1 MQRIETLLRHHAERW
16 IGRAVVATLVL
27 CLLVSAGTQSAW
39 AQTATPGAT
48 RSTTYVVQVR
58 GFLDQCRHPPG
69 ADRGRVAGRQPGFR
83 ACLDLAVG
91 GRKAGHSRVCCA
103 NAAYRNADRT
113 TPTAQPTPTHNQR
126 QQHNRRAA
134 SAPTTAPT
142 VAASGVLTHVVQ
154 AGESWNSI
162 AQKYDVPVR
171 QLQRANP
178 DALRADE
185 VLFRGV
191 ELVIPAA
198 DGSAA
203 PTAQP
208 AAQQP
213 PHRRRRHLRP
223 QPLNLLWPPL
233 QQPQRT
239 PRPQRRPPRHCL
251 RAQRSFPPIQPCW
264 RRWLHRRP
272 IPPSWWI
279 SCATARR
286 WTRMASLSATGPA
299 TARKILPWCWWTS
312 PRMRRRRRPICCSST
327 AAVTV
332 TSWPIGR
339 ARPVRCACWL
349 PKISTP
355 TARPTSSGWTLPVA
369 PTPVS
374 TR

>member
-48 RSTTYVVQVR
+48 RSTTYVVQSGDSWTSVANRLGLTVAALQAANPGSVR
-58 GFLDQCRHPPG
+58 ASTWL
-69 ADRGRVAGRQPGFR
+69 
-83 ACLDLAVG
+83 LVG
-91 GRKAGHSRVCCA
+91 EKLTIPASACA
-103 NAAYRNADRT
+103 NAVHCNANCT
-113 TPTAQPTPTHNQR
+113 TDANAQPTPTTQPTP
-126 QQHNRRAA
+126 A
-134 SAPTTAPT
+134 SAPTAAPT

-191 ELVIPAA
+191 ELVIPSA
-198 DGSAA
+198 DGSVA

-208 AAQQP
+208 AAATATTP
-213 PHRRRRHLRP
+213 ATAHPRP
-223 QPLNLLWPPL
+223 QPVNLLWAPP

-239 PRPQRRPPRHCL
+239 PRQQRRQPRHCL
-251 RAQRSFPPIQPCW
+251 RAQKSFPPIQPCW

-286 WTRMASLSATGPA
+286 WTRMASPPATGPA

-312 PRMRRRRRPICCSST
+312 PRMRRRPRPICCSST
-327 AAVTV
+327 AAMRA

-355 TARPTSSGWTLPVA
+355 TARPTSSGWTLPA
-369 PTPVS
+369 EPTPVS